1 VGKSTRFWT
10 RTAVLLGV
18 TLVFQML
25 RQIIPMPQPVSIFVV
40 GSLVNAALVV
50 AAGVVGIGGGVIISV
65 VAPIVA
71 FLQGHLPPIPPM
83 IPIVAAGNAAIVV
96 GFALL
101 RKRSP
106 YLGVVVGS
114 VFKAVFLYA
123 AVRLL
128 FGLITLKPPII
139 KALSFSFSWPQLVTA
154 LIGGVLAVQVL
165 KLLPY
170 SQPAQAPG
178 RQGAAGVGR

>member
-1 VGKSTRFWT
+1 
-10 RTAVLLGV
+10 
-18 TLVFQML
+18 
-25 RQIIPMPQPVSIFVV
+25 
-40 GSLVNAALVV
+40 
-50 AAGVVGIGGGVIISV
+50 
-65 VAPIVA
+65 
-71 FLQGHLPPIPPM
+71 
-83 IPIVAAGNAAIVV
+83 VAAGNAAIVV

>member
-1 VGKSTRFWT
+1 MKESTRFWT

-25 RQIIPMPQPVSIFVV
+25 RQIIPMPQPVSVFVV

-65 VAPIVA
+65 VAPVVA
-71 FLQGHLPPIPPM
+71 FLQGHLPPVPPM

-96 GFALL
+96 GFALF
-101 RKRSP
+101 RKKNP
-106 YLGVVVGS
+106 YLGVAVGAVV
-114 VFKAVFLYA
+114 KAAFLYL

-128 FGLITLKPPII
+128 FTLITLKPPII

-154 LIGGVLAVQVL
+154 LIGGVLAVEVL

-170 SQPAQAPG
+170 G
-178 RQGAAGVGR
+178 REEKASRQQGAPGVGR

>member
-1 VGKSTRFWT
+1 MTESTRFWT
-10 RTAVLLGV
+10 RTAVLLGI

-50 AAGVVGIGGGVIISV
+50 AAGVVGVAGGVIISI

-96 GFALL
+96 CFALL

-106 YLGVVVGS
+106 YVGVVVGS
-114 VFKAVFLYA
+114 VVKTVFLYA

-128 FGLITLKPPII
+128 FGLITLKAPII

-154 LIGGVLAVQVL
+154 LIGGVLAVEVL

-170 SQPAQAPG
+170 GQERKIPG
-178 RQGAAGVGR
+178 QQEPVGGRR